1 MELSLSEI
9 QRYVGGRLEGDADTM
24 ISGVNSL
31 ELAEKGE
38 ISFAESERYLEC
50 ARQSSASAL
59 IVPEG
64 FPETGGVNWLYV
76 RDPRQAFI
84 AVMML
89 FDQSEEE
96 RVSFGIHP
104 RAVIAERGVSL
115 GERVAIAECAVIRGD
130 VRIGAGTSIE
140 SGVHLGQGVAIGRD
154 CRIGPNAV
162 LMPKVV
168 IGDRVIIHAGTVI
181 GGDGFGY
188 IWSDDRRT
196 KIPQL
201 GTVQIDDD
209 VEIGCNVCID
219 RATFGVTRIRRGVK
233 IDNLVQIAHNNDI
246 GEHSILVSQVGLS
259 GSVTL
264 GERVT
269 LAGQVGVADHVAIGN
284 GATAAARTGVS
295 KDIKSGQVVWGAP
308 NRPIK
313 QVMRELACLSRL
325 PRLFSQVRT
334 LAARLSELEKKVG
347 QG

>member
-1 MELSLSEI
+1 MALSLFEI
-9 QRYVGGRLEGDADTM
+9 QQHVGGRLEGDADTM

-31 ELAEKGE
+31 ALAGSGE
-38 ISFAESERYLEC
+38 ISFAESERYLER
-50 ARQSSASAL
+50 ARRSDASAL
-59 IVPEG
+59 IVPVG
-64 FPETGGVNWLYV
+64 FPGAGSSNWLRV
-76 RDPRQAFI
+76 DDPRRAFV

-89 FDQSEEE
+89 FDEAGP
-96 RVSFGIHP
+96 VGCGIHP
-104 RAVIAERGVSL
+104 KAVIAEHGVRL

-130 VRIGAGTSIE
+130 VRIGAGTCIE
-140 SGVHLGQGVAIGRD
+140 SGVHVGQGVTIGCD

-162 LMPKVV
+162 LMPQLV
-168 IGDRVIIHAGTVI
+168 IGDRVVIHAGTVI

-188 IWSDDRRT
+188 LWSGDRQK

-219 RATFGVTRIRRGVK
+219 RATFGVTRIRRGAK

-264 GERVT
+264 GKRVT
-269 LAGQVGVADHVAIGN
+269 LAGQVGVADHVAIGD
-284 GATAAARTGVS
+284 GATAAARTGVL
-295 KDIKSGQVVWGAP
+295 KDIKSGQVVWGTP

-313 QVMRELACLSRL
+313 QVMRELACLARL

-334 LAARLSELEKKVG
+334 LGARLGELEKKVDG
-347 QG
+347 E

>member
-1 MELSLSEI
+1 MALSLAEI
-9 QRYVGGRLEGDADTM
+9 QRHVGGRLEGDADTM

-31 ELAEKGE
+31 GLAQIGE
-38 ISFAESERYLEC
+38 ISFAESERYLER
-50 ARQSSASAL
+50 ARQSNASAL
-59 IVPEG
+59 IVPEA
-64 FPETGGVNWLYV
+64 FPETGGANWLRV
-76 RDPRQAFI
+76 DDPRRAFV

-89 FDQSEEE
+89 FDESEE

-104 RAVIAERGVSL
+104 KAMVAERGVSL
-115 GERVAIAECAVIRGD
+115 GERVAIAECAVIRSD
-130 VRIGAGTSIE
+130 VRIGVGTCIE
-140 SGVHLGQGVAIGRD
+140 SGVHVGEGVTIGCD

-168 IGDRVIIHAGTVI
+168 IGDRVVIHSGTVI

-188 IWSDDRRT
+188 IRSGGRQK

-219 RATFGVTRIRRGVK
+219 RATFGVTRIRRGAK

-264 GERVT
+264 GKRVT
-269 LAGQVGVADHVAIGN
+269 LAGQVGVADHVAIGD

-313 QVMRELACLSRL
+313 QVMRELACLARL

-334 LAARLSELEKKVG
+334 LAVRLSALEQKAERE
-347 QG
+347 

>member
-1 MELSLSEI
+1 MALSLFEI
-9 QRYVGGRLEGDADTM
+9 QRHVGGRLEGDADTM

-31 ELAEKGE
+31 ELAGSGE
-38 ISFAESERYLEC
+38 ISFAESERYLER
-50 ARQSSASAL
+50 ARRSDASAL
-59 IVPEG
+59 IVPVG
-64 FPETGGVNWLYV
+64 FPEAGSSNWLRV
-76 RDPRQAFI
+76 DDPRRAFI

-89 FDQSEEE
+89 FDESEE

-104 RAVIAERGVSL
+104 MAVIAERDVSF
-115 GERVAIAECAVIRGD
+115 GERVAIAECAVIRSD

-140 SGVHLGQGVAIGRD
+140 SGVHIGRGVTIGCD

-168 IGDRVIIHAGTVI
+168 IGDRVVIHAGTVI

-188 IWSDDRRT
+188 VWSGDRQK

-219 RATFGVTRIRRGVK
+219 RATFGLTRVRRGAK

-264 GERVT
+264 GKRVT
-269 LAGQVGVADHVAIGN
+269 LAGQVGVADHVAIGD

-295 KDIKSGQVVWGAP
+295 KDIKSGQIVWGAP
-308 NRPIK
+308 NRPIN
-313 QVMRELACLSRL
+313 QVMRELACLARL
-325 PRLFSQVRT
+325 PRLFGQVRT
-334 LAARLSELEKKVG
+334 LAARLSELEKKVDG
-347 QG
+347 E

>member
-1 MELSLSEI
+1 MALSLAEI
-9 QRYVGGRLEGDADTM
+9 QRHVGGRLEGDADTM

-31 ELAEKGE
+31 ELAQTGE
-38 ISFAESERYLEC
+38 ISFAESRRYLER
-50 ARQSSASAL
+50 ARQSNASAL
-59 IVPEG
+59 IVPED
-64 FPETGGVNWLYV
+64 FPETGGANWLRV
-76 RDPRQAFI
+76 GDPRRAFI
-84 AVMML
+84 AVMMR
-89 FDQSEEE
+89 FDESEE
-96 RVSFGIHP
+96 RVSFGVHP
-104 RAVIAERGVSL
+104 QAMVAERGVSF
-115 GERVAIAECAVIRGD
+115 GERVAVAECAVIRSD
-130 VRIGAGTSIE
+130 VRIGAGTCIE
-140 SGVHLGQGVAIGRD
+140 SGVHVGRGVTIGND

-168 IGDRVIIHAGTVI
+168 IGDRVVIHAGTVI

-188 IWSDDRRT
+188 IWSDDRQK

-219 RATFGVTRIRRGVK
+219 RATFGVTRIRRGAK

-259 GSVTL
+259 GSVTV
-264 GERVT
+264 GKRVT
-269 LAGQVGVADHVAIGN
+269 LAGQVGVADHVAIGD

-313 QVMRELACLSRL
+313 QVMRELACLARL

-334 LAARLSELEKKVG
+334 LAAQLRELEKKVERE
-347 QG
+347 